1 MKQLF
6 LFTSRFTLLILLC
19 HSFIACHAQDLELKQ
34 NLSQKFTD
42 YTIVDINSSEIYDG
56 ISIESRQNF
65 IRIPLGEDG
74 AWNLELQV
82 NDIISDRYT
91 LVSGEGTLGN
101 PVKESR
107 VIPMTGKLASIPNS
121 SASLSF
127 NKGFIYGYVQIGQST
142 YFIEPLYNYDKNTP
156 KDKFIIYSSNDIL
169 PMEGL
174 QCGYELYEAEMNK
187 YRDRSKPEDTGT
199 RMPGQCFEV
208 EYAIAADWSM
218 VTKYGSA
225 TGVENHVTGVVN
237 NVQTNYDNEFADEIE
252 FEIVTFWISPC
263 STCDPWPNST
273 NSEIVLN
280 SFTNWAPGGFG
291 TTHDVGSM
299 WSDRVYQNGVV
310 GLAWVGVICTNNRY
324 NILRDFST
332 NPNFLRVMNSHE
344 LGHNFSALH
353 DAAGSNFIMAPSVNS
368 SNSWSSASISSIQ
381 NHYLSRT
388 CLSSCLPP
396 VPPPVANF
404 TYNIIDACVVG
415 QVQYTDQSSNATSW
429 SWSFPGG
436 TPATST
442 QQNPLV
448 NYNNPG
454 NFGASLTVTNV
465 SGSNTKTLNNIIPI
479 NTTPNAQFTYSIN
492 GSSVVFGNQSTN
504 ANTYLWDF
512 GDGNFSS
519 LINPTH
525 TYSDDGIYTV
535 ILTAYNDCGPDEYV
549 AIITI
554 ATPPTANF
562 TASPTEGCSGIQV
575 QFNDGSSS
583 NTTQWLWTF
592 EGGTPGTSSLE
603 NPLIV
608 YNTPGLYSVTLTA
621 TNPQGSNTLVRN
633 QYIEIYP
640 NPVASFTYVVNGTT
654 VTFTNTSTNGTAFE
668 WNFGD
673 GIVSYATN
681 PVHTYTSG
689 GNYTVTLTV
698 SNDCNTSTTSQ
709 VIVIITSPTA
719 GISTANGTTGCAPAT
734 IEFISTSGNN
744 PSSYEWIFE
753 GGNPATSTEMNPVVT
768 YNAAGNYDVELRV
781 TNSFGSDTL
790 VLEDYIEIITDPV
803 FSFSFEQDSLTY
815 AFDGSYQYQ
824 EDIYWQF
831 GDNGTSTLE
840 DPVHTYAAE
849 GNYLVVLSVTNDCG
863 TTSDSVLLSVVLPP
877 SAGFTVNTN
886 EGCAPFTVQYQDQS
900 SANVTAWNWTFPGG
914 IPQSSTERN
923 PLVTYSQAGIFGATL
938 QVSNSAG
945 QSTLVQDN
953 LITALTLPETGFLAN
968 VDENIVT
975 LTNTAP
981 DILSTEWQ
989 INDNGIQ
996 SLTGQEIS
1004 YTFSANG
1011 TYQVT
1016 QINTNECGSSSYIW
1030 EVIIDAFPEAS
1041 FNYTLQ
1047 NSCAPVNIQY
1057 ESTSVNGDS
1066 ISWIFEG
1073 GSPAISEENSPL
1085 VNYNAPGMYS
1095 VTLVIFN
1102 ELGTDTLVRS
1112 IEIIGAP
1119 EPGFT
1124 DTSNGSTV
1132 QFSNNTPGSGNSYS
1146 WNFGDG
1152 SPANTSENP
1161 QHTYAGPGTYTV
1173 VLTVTNA
1180 CGTATSSREITID
1193 NRFPVV
1199 SFNSSTQS
1207 GCVPFTVQY
1216 TDQTSNEP
1224 TAWLWTF
1231 EGGNPSTS
1239 TERNPVVT
1247 YANEGV
1253 FSVELTV
1260 SNAFGSSNTTLN
1272 NYITAYG
1279 PPLANFNYQLLDGQ
1293 LNCTFT
1299 GNRVARYF
1307 WNFGD
1312 GATSEEKSPVH
1323 QYQRGGNYEVILI
1336 VQNDCGADTII
1347 KNVTVSISATTN
1359 PVLDGKTSIQP
1370 NPNNGQYELV
1380 MSGFSPGTYQFLI
1393 LDINGKICDQ
1403 QKLTLQESNH
1413 KFILNHEHLQPGTY
1427 ILRIMDKSNASQHH
1441 KLMILK

>member
-1 MKQLF
+1 MK
-6 LFTSRFTLLILLC
+6 RFFFFNFRFSFLILLSNIIC
-19 HSFIACHAQDLELKQ
+19 SSHAQDLNFQ
-34 NLSQKFTD
+34 QSLSQKFTD
-42 YTIVDINSSEIYDG
+42 YSIVDIKSSDIYNS
-56 ISIESRQNF
+56 ISPESRQN
-65 IRIPLGEDG
+65 IIQIPLGEDG
-74 AWNLELQV
+74 IWNLEMEV
-82 NDIISDRYT
+82 NNIISERYT
-91 LVSGEGTLGN
+91 RVSGEGTLGS
-101 PVKESR
+101 PIRESR
-107 VIPMTGKLASIPNS
+107 VIPMTGKLINVPNS

-127 NKGFIYGYVQIGQST
+127 NYGFIYGFVQIGQAM
-142 YFIEPLYNYDKNTP
+142 YFIEPLYNYDKNAA

-187 YRDRSKPEDTGT
+187 YRDRNQPADTGT

-252 FEIVTFWISPC
+252 FQIVTFWISPC

-291 TTHDVGSM
+291 ITHDVGSM
-299 WSDRVYQNGVV
+299 WSNRVYQNGVV

-332 NPNFLRVMNSHE
+332 NPNFLRVMTSHE

-368 SNSWSSASISSIQ
+368 SNSWSSSSISSIQ

-388 CLSSCLPP
+388 CLASCLPP

-442 QQNPLV
+442 QQNPLI

-479 NTTPNAQFTYSIN
+479 NTIPNAQFTYSVN
-492 GSSVVFGNQSTN
+492 GSTVVFGNQSTN

-512 GDGNFSS
+512 GDGNFST
-519 LINPTH
+519 LVNPTH

-535 ILTAYNDCGPDEYV
+535 ILTASNDCGPDEYI

-592 EGGTPGTSSLE
+592 QGGTPGTSNAE
-603 NPLIV
+603 NPLIA
-608 YNTPGLYSVTLTA
+608 YNTPGLYSVTLTV
-621 TNPQGSNTLVRN
+621 TNPQGSNTFIRN
-633 QYIEIYP
+633 QYIDIYP
-640 NPVASFTYVVNGTT
+640 NPVASFTYTVNGTT
-654 VTFTNTSTNGTAFE
+654 VTFTNTSTNGTAYE

-673 GIVSYATN
+673 GVVSYATN
-681 PVHTYTSG
+681 PVHTYTNG
-689 GNYTVTLTV
+689 GNYTVSLTA
-698 SNDCNTSTTSQ
+698 SNDCNSNVTTQ
-709 VIVIITSPTA
+709 VITIITAPVA
-719 GISTANGTTGCAPAT
+719 GISTANGTTGCSPAI
-734 IEFISTSGNN
+734 IEFISTSSNN
-744 PSSYEWIFE
+744 PSTYEWIFE
-753 GGNPATSTEMNPVVT
+753 GGNPATSAEMNPVVT
-768 YNAAGNYDVELRV
+768 YNTAGNFDVELRV

-790 VLEDYIEIITDPV
+790 VLEDYIEIITNPV
-803 FSFSFEQDSLTY
+803 ISFSFEQDSLTY
-815 AFDGSYQYQ
+815 SFNGNYQYQ
-824 EDIYWQF
+824 EDIFWQF
-831 GDNGTSTLE
+831 GDNGTSNQE
-840 DPVHTYAAE
+840 DPVHTYNAE
-849 GNYLVVLSVTNDCG
+849 GNYMVVLTVSNDCG
-863 TTSDSVLLSVVLPP
+863 TTGDSVLVSVVLPP
-877 SAGFTVNTN
+877 TAGFTVNTN
-886 EGCAPFTVQYQDQS
+886 DGCVPFTVQYQDQS
-900 SANVTAWNWTFPGG
+900 SANVTGWNWTFPGG
-914 IPQSSTERN
+914 TPQSSTERN
-923 PLVTYSQAGIFGATL
+923 PVVTYNQSGIFGATL
-938 QVSNSAG
+938 QVSNAAG
-945 QSTLVQDN
+945 QSTIVQDN
-953 LITALTLPETGFLAN
+953 LINALTLPQTGFLAN
-968 VDENIVT
+968 INGNVVT

-981 DILSTEWQ
+981 GVSSTEWQ

-996 SLTGQEIS
+996 TLTGQEIM
-1004 YTFSANG
+1004 YTFNANG
-1011 TYQVT
+1011 NYQVT
-1016 QINTNECGSSSYIW
+1016 QINANECGSSSYTQ
-1030 EVIIDAFPEAS
+1030 EVIIDAYPEAS
-1041 FNYTLQ
+1041 FNYTIQ
-1047 NSCAPVNIQY
+1047 NSCAPVNIQF
-1057 ESTSVNGDS
+1057 ENTSLNGDS
-1066 ISWIFEG
+1066 VLWTFEG
-1073 GSPAISEENSPL
+1073 GNPL
-1085 VNYNAPGMYS
+1085 VSQENNPLISYTSPGIYN
-1095 VTLVIFN
+1095 VTLVIYN
-1102 ELGTDTLVRS
+1102 ELGTDTILRS
-1112 IEIIGAP
+1112 VEIIGAP
-1119 EPGFT
+1119 EPAFSGS
-1124 DTSNGSTV
+1124 SNGSTV
-1132 QFSNNTPGSGNSYS
+1132 QFTNNTPGSGNTYS

-1152 SPANTSENP
+1152 SPINTNENP
-1161 QHTYAGPGTYTV
+1161 QHTYSGPGTYTV
-1173 VLTVTNA
+1173 VLTVTNV
-1180 CGTATSSREITID
+1180 CGTATTTREVIID

-1216 TDQTSNEP
+1216 TDQTNNDP
-1224 TAWLWTF
+1224 TSWIWTF

-1239 TERNPVVT
+1239 TERNPIVT
-1247 YANEGV
+1247 YENEGV
-1253 FSVELTV
+1253 FSVQLTV
-1260 SNAFGSSNTTLN
+1260 ANAFGSSNTTLN

-1307 WNFGD
+1307 WDFGD
-1312 GATSEEKSPVH
+1312 GATSDVKSPVH
-1323 QYQRGGNYEVILI
+1323 QYQRGGNYEVLLI
-1336 VQNDCGADTII
+1336 VQNDCGADTIR
-1347 KNVTVSISATTN
+1347 KNITVTVSATN
-1359 PVLDGKTSIQP
+1359 NSVLEGKTSIQP
-1370 NPNNGQYELV
+1370 NPNNGNYELI
-1380 MSGFSPGTYQFLI
+1380 MSGFTPGTYQLWI
-1393 LDINGKICDQ
+1393 LDINGKVCDQ
-1403 QKLTLQESNH
+1403 QKLVLNEASS
-1413 KFILNHEHLQPGTY
+1413 KFILSQEQLQPGTY
-1427 ILRIMDKSNASQHH
+1427 ILRIMDKEYAYQHL